1 MISIIIPIYNAEKWL
16 KECLESIALQS
27 YKDFEVLMVDD
38 GSMDGSKVICTAFAE
53 KDRRFLYFYQ
63 VNAGVSV
70 ARNTGLLHAK
80 GEWLS
85 FVDSDD
91 KIDKDFF
98 AEMLDN
104 VDGHDAVWCGFTF
117 SEEGLGK
124 RGNLSNISKEDL
136 IKNIIYEKGKKPQLW
151 SLLYRKSIID
161 KNSLQFTPGCIRN
174 EDYEF
179 FMKYFTVCEKPIA
192 RIGYAGYYYRQN
204 PQSVMHQRRS
214 QQSVLMSIQVASNVG
229 AAVERMGIISDKNLL
244 TSFTV
249 VGFLYNMSRD
259 KNLEVYDVLHT
270 RYPIKKCLKD
280 SIRSGG
286 IRAKVA
292 ALTYS
297 LLGRKVFYKIIS
309 SI

>member
-1 MISIIIPIYNAEKWL
+1 MISIIIPIYNAERWL
-16 KECLESIALQS
+16 NECLMSIVRQS
-27 YKDFEVLMVDD
+27 YKEFEVLMVDD
-38 GSMDGSKVICTAFAE
+38 GSKDGSKSICTAFTE
-53 KDRRFLYFYQ
+53 KDSRFLYFYQ
-63 VNAGVSV
+63 DNAGVSV
-70 ARNTGLLHAK
+70 ARNTGLQHAK
-80 GEWLS
+80 GDWIS

-91 KIDKDFF
+91 MIDKGFLG
-98 AEMLDN
+98 EMMN
-104 VDGHDAVWCGFTF
+104 HVDGYDAVWCGFST
-117 SEEGLGK
+117 SEDGFGK
-124 RGNLSNISKEDL
+124 RGDFTSFSKEKL
-136 IKNIIYEKGKKPQLW
+136 IRNIIFEKGKKPQLW
-151 SLLYRKSIID
+151 SLIYRKSIID
-161 KNSLQFTPGCIRN
+161 KHNLQFTPGCIRN

-249 VGFLYNMSRD
+249 VGFLYNMSRE

-270 RYPIKKCLKD
+270 CYPIKKCLKD